1 MAELKQEQLD
11 IDLPA
16 TGDDI
21 EVELEEQKSSE
32 ETKQEQPQE
41 EVQQEQ
47 PQEEVQETTDKEV
60 EEQATS
66 VQKRIDKL
74 TRKMREAERQREEA
88 LRYAKQI
95 QEENQKI
102 KQNAYQLDKGYVTE
116 STNRIESQIEAV
128 KEKLKAAVSAGDVDS
143 QIQANELL
151 ARLAAENE
159 RYKVRQKQL
168 ADEEESYNEQS
179 QQAQPAPSQQQEQVT
194 PDPKAQKWLAKNTW
208 FAEST
213 AMRETALSIHSELV
227 QEGFDVSSDE
237 YYSEIDKRI
246 REEFPHKFEDTK
258 QVAQKPVQTVAS
270 ANRTA
275 SNNGRKKVRLS
286 PSQVAIAKKLGVP
299 ISEYA
304 KYVKEQ

>member
-11 IDLPA
+11 IDLPT
-16 TGDDI
+16 TGEDI

-32 ETKQEQPQE
+32 ETKQE

-47 PQEEVQETTDKEV
+47 FQEEVQETTDKEV

-88 LRYAKQI
+88 LRFAKQV

-102 KQNAYQLDKGYVTE
+102 KQNAYQLDKGYVNE

-168 ADEEESYNEQS
+168 ADEEESYNAQS
-179 QQAQPAPSQQQEQVT
+179 QQAQPTPPQQQEQVT

-258 QVAQKPVQTVAS
+258 QIAQKPVQTVAS

>member
-1 MAELKQEQLD
+1 MAEVKEEQLT
-11 IDLPA
+11 IDLP
-16 TGDDI
+16 TEGD
-21 EVELEEQKSSE
+21 EVEIELEEQKTSAPEENKQEELQEQVE
-32 ETKQEQPQE
+32 ET
-41 EVQQEQ
+41 
-47 PQEEVQETTDKEV
+47 TTDKEV
-60 EEQATS
+60 EDQATS

-88 LRYAKQI
+88 IRFAQHV

-102 KQNAYQLDKGYVTE
+102 KQESRKLDKGYVDE
-116 STNRIESQIEAV
+116 SNNRIKSQMEAV
-128 KEKLKAAVSAGDVDS
+128 KEKLKAAISAGDVDS

-159 RYKVRQKQL
+159 RYKLRQKEFE
-168 ADEEESYNEQS
+168 DEEQTVAQS
-179 QQAQPAPSQQQEQVT
+179 PRPVQQQEDIT
-194 PDPKAQKWLAKNTW
+194 PDLKAQKWLAKNTW

-213 AMRETALSIHSELV
+213 AMRETALDIHRDLL

-246 REEFPHKFEDTK
+246 REEFPHKFEDAK
-258 QVAQKPVQTVAS
+258 QIAQKPVQTVAS

-286 PSQVAIAKKLGVP
+286 PSQVAIAKKLKVP
-299 ISEYA
+299 LSEYA
-304 KYVKEQ
+304 KYVKE

>member
-11 IDLPA
+11 IDLPT
-16 TGDDI
+16 TGEDI

-32 ETKQEQPQE
+32 ETKQE

-88 LRYAKQI
+88 LRFAKQV
-95 QEENQKI
+95 QEENQKM
-102 KQNAYQLDKGYVTE
+102 KQNAYQLDKGYVNE

-168 ADEEESYNEQS
+168 ADEEESYNAQS
-179 QQAQPAPSQQQEQVT
+179 QQAQPTPPQQQEQVT

-258 QVAQKPVQTVAS
+258 QIAQKPVQTVAS

>member
-1 MAELKQEQLD
+1 MAEVKEEQLT
-11 IDLPA
+11 IDLP
-16 TGDDI
+16 TEGDEV
-21 EVELEEQKSSE
+21 EVELEEQKASASE
-32 ETKQEQPQE
+32 EVKQEQPQE
-41 EVQQEQ
+41 EPQEQ
-47 PQEEVQETTDKEV
+47 PQEETTTDKEV

-88 LRYAKQI
+88 IRFAQQV

-102 KQNAYQLDKGYVTE
+102 KHESRKLDKGYVDE
-116 STNRIESQIEAV
+116 STNRIESQMEAV
-128 KEKLKAAVSAGDVDS
+128 KEKLKAAIAAGDADS

-159 RYKVRQKQL
+159 RYKIRQKEFED
-168 ADEEESYNEQS
+168 DE
-179 QQAQPAPSQQQEQVT
+179 QAIAQAPQPARQQQEEEVT

-213 AMRETALSIHSELV
+213 PMRETALDIHRDLL

-286 PSQVAIAKKLGVP
+286 PSQVAIAKKLKVP
-299 ISEYA
+299 LSEYA
-304 KYVKEQ
+304 KYVKE

>member
-11 IDLPA
+11 VDLPTA
-16 TGDDI
+16 GDDI

-88 LRYAKQI
+88 LRFAKQV
-95 QEENQKI
+95 QDENQKM

-179 QQAQPAPSQQQEQVT
+179 QQAQPTPPQQQEQVT

>member
-1 MAELKQEQLD
+1 MAEVKEEQLT
-11 IDLPA
+11 IDLP
-16 TGDDI
+16 TEGD
-21 EVELEEQKSSE
+21 EVEIELEEQKTSAPEENKQEELQEQVE
-32 ETKQEQPQE
+32 ET
-41 EVQQEQ
+41 
-47 PQEEVQETTDKEV
+47 TTDKEV
-60 EEQATS
+60 EDQATS

-88 LRYAKQI
+88 IRFAQHV

-102 KQNAYQLDKGYVTE
+102 KQESRKLDKGYVDE
-116 STNRIESQIEAV
+116 SNNRIESQMEAV
-128 KEKLKAAVSAGDVDS
+128 KEKLKAAISAGDVDS

-159 RYKVRQKQL
+159 RYKLRQKEFE
-168 ADEEESYNEQS
+168 DEEQTVAQS
-179 QQAQPAPSQQQEQVT
+179 PRPVQQQEDIT
-194 PDPKAQKWLAKNTW
+194 PDLKAQKWLAKNTW

-213 AMRETALSIHSELV
+213 AMRETALDIHRDLL

-246 REEFPHKFEDTK
+246 REEFPHKFEDAK
-258 QVAQKPVQTVAS
+258 QIAQKPVQTVAS

-286 PSQVAIAKKLGVP
+286 PSQVAIAKKLKVP
-299 ISEYA
+299 LSEYA
-304 KYVKEQ
+304 KYVKE

>member
-1 MAELKQEQLD
+1 MAEVKEEQLT
-11 IDLPA
+11 IDLP
-16 TGDDI
+16 TEGD
-21 EVELEEQKSSE
+21 EVEIELEEQKTSAPEENKQEELQEQVE
-32 ETKQEQPQE
+32 ET
-41 EVQQEQ
+41 
-47 PQEEVQETTDKEV
+47 TTDKEV
-60 EEQATS
+60 EDQATS

-88 LRYAKQI
+88 IRFAQHV

-102 KQNAYQLDKGYVTE
+102 KQESRKLDKGYVDE
-116 STNRIESQIEAV
+116 SNNRIESQMEAV
-128 KEKLKAAVSAGDVDS
+128 KEKLKAAISAGDVDS

-159 RYKVRQKQL
+159 RYKLRQKEFE
-168 ADEEESYNEQS
+168 DEEQTVAQS
-179 QQAQPAPSQQQEQVT
+179 PRPVQQQQEDIT
-194 PDPKAQKWLAKNTW
+194 PDLKAQKWLAKNTW

-213 AMRETALSIHSELV
+213 AMRETALDIHRDLL

-246 REEFPHKFEDTK
+246 REEFPHKFEDAK
-258 QVAQKPVQTVAS
+258 QIAQKPVQTVAS

-286 PSQVAIAKKLGVP
+286 PSQVAIAKKLKVP
-299 ISEYA
+299 LSEYA
-304 KYVKEQ
+304 KYVKE

>member
-1 MAELKQEQLD
+1 MAEVKEEQLT
-11 IDLPA
+11 IDLP
-16 TGDDI
+16 TEGDEV
-21 EVELEEQKSSE
+21 EVELEEQKASASE
-32 ETKQEQPQE
+32 EVKQEQPQE
-41 EVQQEQ
+41 ESQEQ
-47 PQEEVQETTDKEV
+47 PQEETTTDKEV

-88 LRYAKQI
+88 IRFAQQV

-102 KQNAYQLDKGYVTE
+102 KHESRKLDKGYVDE
-116 STNRIESQIEAV
+116 STNRIESQMEAV
-128 KEKLKAAVSAGDVDS
+128 KEKLKAAIAAGDADS

-159 RYKVRQKQL
+159 RYKLRQKEFED
-168 ADEEESYNEQS
+168 DE
-179 QQAQPAPSQQQEQVT
+179 QAIAQAPQPARQQQEEEVT

-213 AMRETALSIHSELV
+213 AMRETALDIHRDLL

-246 REEFPHKFEDTK
+246 REEFPQKFEDTK
-258 QVAQKPVQTVAS
+258 QIAQKPVQTVAS

-286 PSQVAIAKKLGVP
+286 PSQVAIAKKLKVP
-299 ISEYA
+299 LSEYA
-304 KYVKEQ
+304 KYVKE

>member
-11 IDLPA
+11 VDLPTA
-16 TGDDI
+16 GDDI

-88 LRYAKQI
+88 LRFAKQV
-95 QEENQKI
+95 QDENQKI

-168 ADEEESYNEQS
+168 ADEEESYSEQS

>member
-1 MAELKQEQLD
+1 MAEVKEEQLT
-11 IDLPA
+11 IDLP
-16 TGDDI
+16 TEGD
-21 EVELEEQKSSE
+21 EVEIELEEQKTSAPEENKQEELQEQVE
-32 ETKQEQPQE
+32 ET
-41 EVQQEQ
+41 
-47 PQEEVQETTDKEV
+47 TTDKEV
-60 EEQATS
+60 EDQATS

-88 LRYAKQI
+88 IRFAQQV

-102 KQNAYQLDKGYVTE
+102 KQESRKLDKGYVDE
-116 STNRIESQIEAV
+116 SNNRIESQMEAV
-128 KEKLKAAVSAGDVDS
+128 KEKLKAAISAGDVDS

-159 RYKVRQKQL
+159 RYKLRQKEFE
-168 ADEEESYNEQS
+168 DEEQTVAQS
-179 QQAQPAPSQQQEQVT
+179 PRPVQQQQEDIT
-194 PDPKAQKWLAKNTW
+194 PDLKAQKWLAKNTW

-213 AMRETALSIHSELV
+213 AMRETALDIHRDLL

-246 REEFPHKFEDTK
+246 REEFPHKFEDAK
-258 QVAQKPVQTVAS
+258 QIAQKPVQTVAS

-286 PSQVAIAKKLGVP
+286 PSQVAIAKKLKVP
-299 ISEYA
+299 LSEYA
-304 KYVKEQ
+304 KYVKE

>member
-1 MAELKQEQLD
+1 MAEVKEEQLT
-11 IDLPA
+11 IDLP
-16 TGDDI
+16 TEGD
-21 EVELEEQKSSE
+21 EVEIELEEQKTSAPEENKQEELQEQVE
-32 ETKQEQPQE
+32 ET
-41 EVQQEQ
+41 
-47 PQEEVQETTDKEV
+47 TTDKEV
-60 EEQATS
+60 EDQATS

-88 LRYAKQI
+88 IRFAQHV

-102 KQNAYQLDKGYVTE
+102 KQNAYQLDKGYVNE

-168 ADEEESYNEQS
+168 ADEEESYNAQS
-179 QQAQPAPSQQQEQVT
+179 QQAQPTPPQQQEQVT

-258 QVAQKPVQTVAS
+258 QIAQKPVQTVAS

>member
-11 IDLPA
+11 IDLPT
-16 TGDDI
+16 TGEHI

-32 ETKQEQPQE
+32 ETKQE

-88 LRYAKQI
+88 LRFAKQV

-102 KQNAYQLDKGYVTE
+102 KQNAYQLDKGYVNE

-168 ADEEESYNEQS
+168 ADEEESYNAQS
-179 QQAQPAPSQQQEQVT
+179 QQAQPTPPQQQEQVT

-258 QVAQKPVQTVAS
+258 QIAQKPVQTVAS

>member
-11 IDLPA
+11 IDLPT
-16 TGDDI
+16 TGEHI

-32 ETKQEQPQE
+32 ETKQE

-47 PQEEVQETTDKEV
+47 FQEEVQETTDKEV

-88 LRYAKQI
+88 LRFAKQV

-102 KQNAYQLDKGYVTE
+102 KQNAYQLDKGYVNE

-168 ADEEESYNEQS
+168 ADEEESYNAQS
-179 QQAQPAPSQQQEQVT
+179 QQAQPTPPQQQEQVT

-258 QVAQKPVQTVAS
+258 QIAQKPVQTVAS

>member
-11 IDLPA
+11 IDLPT
-16 TGDDI
+16 TGEDI

-32 ETKQEQPQE
+32 ETKQE

-88 LRYAKQI
+88 LRFAKQV

-102 KQNAYQLDKGYVTE
+102 KQNAYQLDKGYVNE

-168 ADEEESYNEQS
+168 ADEEESYNAQS
-179 QQAQPAPSQQQEQVT
+179 QQAQPTPPQQQEQVT

-258 QVAQKPVQTVAS
+258 QIAQKPVQTVAS

>member
-1 MAELKQEQLD
+1 MAELKQEQLSV
-11 IDLPA
+11 DLPVE
-16 TGDDI
+16 GDEV
-21 EVELEEQKSSE
+21 EVELEEEKSSTE
-32 ETKQEQPQE
+32 EVKQEQPQE
-41 EVQQEQ
+41 EAQQEQ
-47 PQEEVQETTDKEV
+47 PQETTDKEV

-88 LRYAKQI
+88 LRYAQHV

-102 KQNAYQLDKGYVTE
+102 KQESRKLDKGYVDE
-116 STNRIESQIEAV
+116 STNRIESQMEAV
-128 KEKLKAAVSAGDVDS
+128 KEKLKAAIAAGDADS

-159 RYKVRQKQL
+159 RYKIRQKEFT
-168 ADEEESYNEQS
+168 DEEQTI
-179 QQAQPAPSQQQEQVT
+179 AQTPQPVQQQQEEVN

-213 AMRETALSIHSELV
+213 AMRETALDIHRDLL

-246 REEFPHKFEDTK
+246 REEFPHKFEENK
-258 QVAQKPVQTVAS
+258 QIAQKPVQTVAS

-286 PSQVAIAKKLGVP
+286 PSQVAIAKKLKVP
-299 ISEYA
+299 LSEYA
-304 KYVKEQ
+304 KYVKE

>member
-11 IDLPA
+11 VDLPTA
-16 TGDDI
+16 GDDI

-60 EEQATS
+60 EEQASS

-88 LRYAKQI
+88 LRFAKQV
-95 QEENQKI
+95 QDENQKI
-102 KQNAYQLDKGYVTE
+102 KQNAYQLDKGYVNE

-179 QQAQPAPSQQQEQVT
+179 QQAQPTPPQQQEQVT

>member
-11 IDLPA
+11 IDLPT

-32 ETKQEQPQE
+32 ETKQE

-88 LRYAKQI
+88 LRFAKQV

-102 KQNAYQLDKGYVTE
+102 KQNAYQLDKGYVNE

-168 ADEEESYNEQS
+168 ADEEESYNAQS
-179 QQAQPAPSQQQEQVT
+179 QQAQPTPPQQQEQVT

-258 QVAQKPVQTVAS
+258 QIAQKPVQTVAS

>member
-1 MAELKQEQLD
+1 MAEVKEEQLT
-11 IDLPA
+11 IDLP
-16 TGDDI
+16 TEGD
-21 EVELEEQKSSE
+21 EVEIELEEQKTSAPEENKQEELQEQVE
-32 ETKQEQPQE
+32 ET
-41 EVQQEQ
+41 
-47 PQEEVQETTDKEV
+47 TTDKEV
-60 EEQATS
+60 EDQATS

-88 LRYAKQI
+88 IRFAQQV

-102 KQNAYQLDKGYVTE
+102 KQESRKLDKGYVDE
-116 STNRIESQIEAV
+116 SNNRIESQMEAV
-128 KEKLKAAVSAGDVDS
+128 KEKLKAAISAGDVDS

-159 RYKVRQKQL
+159 RYKLRQKEFE
-168 ADEEESYNEQS
+168 DEEQTVAQS
-179 QQAQPAPSQQQEQVT
+179 PRFVQQQQEDIT
-194 PDPKAQKWLAKNTW
+194 PDLKAQKWLAKNTW

-213 AMRETALSIHSELV
+213 AMRETALDIHRDLL

-246 REEFPHKFEDTK
+246 REEFPHKFEDAK
-258 QVAQKPVQTVAS
+258 QIAQKPVQTVAS

-286 PSQVAIAKKLGVP
+286 PSQVAIAKKLKVP
-299 ISEYA
+299 LSEYA
-304 KYVKEQ
+304 KYVKE